1 MRWQEWLIL
10 KDEHLAPP
18 KQKLKMIYLPAP
30 PNSLFKN
37 SLRTGTFNK
46 KLLHSKR
53 LWLLEA
59 T

>member
-30 PNSLFKN
+30 PTHFLKTHLGQVLSTRSFCRVKDCDY
-37 SLRTGTFNK
+37 
-46 KLLHSKR
+46 
-53 LWLLEA
+53 
-59 T
+59 